1 MKLTNSQIERMVKS
15 IFDLWK
21 EKKVVTFK
29 EDERKIFDRACF
41 LIRQEYERE
50 KELDAEANRM
60 VDELERQQPGLERH
74 KLFVGI
80 KKRLAKDK
88 GIVL

>member
-1 MKLTNSQIERMVKS
+1 MKMTNQQIERMVKG

-29 EDERKIFDRACF
+29 EDERTIFERACL
-41 LIRQEYERE
+41 LIRQEFDKE
-50 KELDAEANRM
+50 KQIDAEANRM
-60 VDELERQQPGLERH
+60 VEELERQQPGLERH

-88 GIVL
+88 GVVL